1 MSADTRKRELEA
13 LEGRAARRNHD
24 SGTVEP
30 GPAMTVDQAK
40 ALLQR
45 EGLSKK
51 EKRSG
56 KEKSKRREKEKR
68 SGKGARGK
76 KEKRGKKKRRRRDGS
91 DSEGS
96 SSDDSSD
103 SGSSDVHRRGNEKP
117 RRWAAASF
125 AKARDDGEKN
135 AEWGSPPGPDARV
148 EPASE
153 DDYYLKN
160 REFSVWLK
168 HERSVYF
175 TDLLAADARAAFKD
189 FVKAWNA
196 RALPATFY
204 KEGGVSASGRR

>member
-1 MSADTRKRELEA
+1 MSTDARDRELEA
-13 LEGRAARRNHD
+13 LEDRGARRKYD

-51 EKRSG
+51 S
-56 KEKSKRREKEKR
+56 KEKSKRKKEKR
-68 SGKGARGK
+68 SGKDARRR

-103 SGSSDVHRRGNEKP
+103 SGSSDDDRRGKKKP
-117 RRWAAASF
+117 RRWTAASF
-125 AKARDDGEKN
+125 AKVREDGEKS
-135 AEWGSPPGPDARV
+135 AEWGSPPGPDVRV
-148 EPASE
+148 DPVSE

-204 KEGGVSASGRR
+204 EEGGVSASGRR

>member
-1 MSADTRKRELEA
+1 MSTDARDRELEA
-13 LEGRAARRNHD
+13 LEVRGARRQYD

-51 EKRSG
+51 S
-56 KEKSKRREKEKR
+56 KEKSKRKKEKR
-68 SGKGARGK
+68 SGKDARRR

-103 SGSSDVHRRGNEKP
+103 SGSSDDDRRGKKKP
-117 RRWAAASF
+117 RRWTAASF
-125 AKARDDGEKN
+125 AKVREDGEKS
-135 AEWGSPPGPDARV
+135 AEWGSPPGPDVRV
-148 EPASE
+148 DPVSE

>member
-13 LEGRAARRNHD
+13 LEGSAARRNHD

-45 EGLSKK
+45 EGLSTKSKAKKRKK

-56 KEKSKRREKEKR
+56 KD
-68 SGKGARGK
+68 ARGK
-76 KEKRGKKKRRRRDGS
+76 KEKRGKKRRRRRDGS
-91 DSEGS
+91 DSGDS
-96 SSDDSSD
+96 SSDDSGDSVRSD
-103 SGSSDVHRRGNEKP
+103 DDRRGKKKP
-117 RRWAAASF
+117 RRWNAASV
-125 AKARDDGEKN
+125 AKAREAGEKN

-148 EPASE
+148 EPVSE

-175 TDLLAADARAAFKD
+175 TDLLAADARACESARD
-189 FVKAWNA
+189 MAW
-196 RALPATFY
+196 PCQ
-204 KEGGVSASGRR
+204 G

>member
-1 MSADTRKRELEA
+1 MSADARLEA
-13 LEGRAARRNHD
+13 PEGSARRNPA

-30 GPAMTVDQAK
+30 GPSMTVDQAK

-45 EGLSKK
+45 EGLSVKRKEKGKRRKK

-56 KEKSKRREKEKR
+56 KD
-68 SGKGARGK
+68 GRGK

-91 DSEGS
+91 DSGDS

-103 SGSSDVHRRGNEKP
+103 SGSSDDDRRGRKKKQKS
-117 RRWAAASF
+117 RRWNAASF
-125 AKARDDGEKN
+125 ADAREDGDGDD
-135 AEWGSPPGPDARV
+135 WGPPPGPDARV
-148 EPASE
+148 EPVSE

>member
-1 MSADTRKRELEA
+1 MSAGARERELEA

-51 EKRSG
+51 S
-56 KEKSKRREKEKR
+56 KEKSKRKKEKR
-68 SGKGARGK
+68 SGKDARRR

>member
-1 MSADTRKRELEA
+1 MSTDARDRELEA
-13 LEGRAARRNHD
+13 LEVRGARRKYD

-51 EKRSG
+51 S
-56 KEKSKRREKEKR
+56 KEKSKRKKEKR
-68 SGKGARGK
+68 SGKDARRR

>member
-1 MSADTRKRELEA
+1 MSPDARTRALEA
-13 LEGRAARRNHD
+13 PEGSAARRTPA

-30 GPAMTVDQAK
+30 GPSMTVDQAK

-45 EGLSKK
+45 EGLSVKRKEKGKRRKK

-56 KEKSKRREKEKR
+56 KD
-68 SGKGARGK
+68 GRGK

-91 DSEGS
+91 DSGDS

-103 SGSSDVHRRGNEKP
+103 SGSSDDDRRGRKKKEKP
-117 RRWAAASF
+117 RRWNAASF
-125 AKARDDGEKN
+125 ADAREDGDGDD
-135 AEWGSPPGPDARV
+135 WGPPPGPDARV
-148 EPASE
+148 EPVSE

>member
-1 MSADTRKRELEA
+1 
-13 LEGRAARRNHD
+13 
-24 SGTVEP
+24 
-30 GPAMTVDQAK
+30 MTVDQAK

-45 EGLSKK
+45 EGLSVKRKEKGKRRKK

-56 KEKSKRREKEKR
+56 KD
-68 SGKGARGK
+68 GRGK

-91 DSEGS
+91 DSGDS

-103 SGSSDVHRRGNEKP
+103 SGSSDDDRRGRKKKEKP
-117 RRWAAASF
+117 RRWNAASF
-125 AKARDDGEKN
+125 ADAREDGDGDD
-135 AEWGSPPGPDARV
+135 WGPPPGPDARV
-148 EPASE
+148 EPVSE

-204 KEGGVSASGRR
+204 KEGGGSASGRR

>member
-45 EGLSKK
+45 EGLSTKSKAKKRKK

-56 KEKSKRREKEKR
+56 KD
-68 SGKGARGK
+68 ARGK

-91 DSEGS
+91 DSGDS
-96 SSDDSSD
+96 SSDDSGDSVRSD
-103 SGSSDVHRRGNEKP
+103 DDRRGKKKP
-117 RRWAAASF
+117 RRWNAASV
-125 AKARDDGEKN
+125 AKAREAGEKN
-135 AEWGSPPGPDARV
+135 AEWGSPPGPDALV
-148 EPASE
+148 EPVSE

-175 TDLLAADARAAFKD
+175 TDLLAADARA
-189 FVKAWNA
+189 
-196 RALPATFY
+196 LPATFY
-204 KEGGVSASGRR
+204 EEGGVSASGRR

>member
-1 MSADTRKRELEA
+1 MSADARTRALEA
-13 LEGRAARRNHD
+13 PEGSAARRNPA

-30 GPAMTVDQAK
+30 GPSMTVDQAK

-45 EGLSKK
+45 EGLSVKRKEKGKSKKEKK
-51 EKRSG
+51 EKRSRKDG
-56 KEKSKRREKEKR
+56 
-68 SGKGARGK
+68 RGK

-91 DSEGS
+91 HSGDS

-103 SGSSDVHRRGNEKP
+103 SGSSDDDRRGRKKKQKS
-117 RRWAAASF
+117 RRWNAASF
-125 AKARDDGEKN
+125 ADAREDGDGDD
-135 AEWGSPPGPDARV
+135 WGPPPGPDARV
-148 EPASE
+148 EPVSE

>member
-1 MSADTRKRELEA
+1 MSTDARDRELEA
-13 LEGRAARRNHD
+13 LEVRGARRKYD

-51 EKRSG
+51 S
-56 KEKSKRREKEKR
+56 KEKSKRKKEKR
-68 SGKGARGK
+68 SGKDARRR

-103 SGSSDVHRRGNEKP
+103 SGSSDDDRRGKKKP
-117 RRWAAASF
+117 RRWTAASF
-125 AKARDDGEKN
+125 AKVREDGEKS
-135 AEWGSPPGPDARV
+135 AEWGSPPGPDALV
-148 EPASE
+148 EPVSE

-175 TDLLAADARAAFKD
+175 TDLLAANARAAFKD

>member
-1 MSADTRKRELEA
+1 MSADARTRALEA
-13 LEGRAARRNHD
+13 PEGSAARRNPA

-30 GPAMTVDQAK
+30 GPSMTVDQAK

-45 EGLSKK
+45 EGLSVKRKEKGKRRKK

-56 KEKSKRREKEKR
+56 KD
-68 SGKGARGK
+68 GRGK

-103 SGSSDVHRRGNEKP
+103 SGSSDDDRRGKKKP
-117 RRWAAASF
+117 RRWTAASF
-125 AKARDDGEKN
+125 AKVREDGEKS
-135 AEWGSPPGPDARV
+135 AEWGSPPGPDVRV
-148 EPASE
+148 DPVSE

>member
-1 MSADTRKRELEA
+1 
-13 LEGRAARRNHD
+13 
-24 SGTVEP
+24 
-30 GPAMTVDQAK
+30 MTVDQAR

-45 EGLSKK
+45 EGLSVKRKEKGKSKKEKK
-51 EKRSG
+51 EKRSRKDG
-56 KEKSKRREKEKR
+56 
-68 SGKGARGK
+68 RGK

-91 DSEGS
+91 DSGDS

-103 SGSSDVHRRGNEKP
+103 SGSSDDDRRGRKKKQKS
-117 RRWAAASF
+117 RRWNAASF
-125 AKARDDGEKN
+125 ADAREDGDGDD
-135 AEWGSPPGPDARV
+135 WGPPPKPDARV
-148 EPASE
+148 EPVSE